1 MTTASNPW
9 PLVVERRTRPPY
21 DDKTKVAEHVRT
33 LLTPEN
39 LTQLEKLLGADPRLV
54 AYARALANNAG
65 PR

>member
-1 MTTASNPW
+1 MTTPPNPW
-9 PLVVERRTRPPY
+9 PLVIERRRRPSR
-21 DDKTKVAEHVRT
+21 DDKKKVAEHVRA

-54 AYARALANNAG
+54 AYARALAKNAG